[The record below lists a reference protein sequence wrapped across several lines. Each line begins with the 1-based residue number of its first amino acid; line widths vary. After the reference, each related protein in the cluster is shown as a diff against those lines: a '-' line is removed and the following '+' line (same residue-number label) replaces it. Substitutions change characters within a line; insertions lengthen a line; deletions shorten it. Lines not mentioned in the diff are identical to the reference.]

1 MRLLG
6 CVAVLVLLLSP
17 SMGAQNLSDKSLS
30 APEKAGEKLFL
41 QRCALC
47 HAGYAPKYHTYG
59 PTLYKDIVADRG
71 EKAVRAKIMDGSI
84 LMPGWKYSL
93 KPADVDNLIAYL
105 KTVKKDDIPTA
116 VTSDAGSGESDK

>member
-1 MRLLG
+1 MRFWSWL
-6 CVAVLVLLLSP
+6 AVLVLFLSP
-17 SMGAQNLSDKSLS
+17 SMGAQNLTDKSLS
-30 APEKAGEKLFL
+30 APEKAGQKLFL

-59 PTLYKDIVADRG
+59 PTLYKDVVADRG
-71 EKAVRAKIMDGSI
+71 DAAVRAKIMDGSI

-105 KTVKKDDIPTA
+105 KTIKKEDIPVS
-116 VTSDAGSGESDK
+116 VTSDAGSSESDK